1 MKKNKTIEIN
11 FMVSIM
17 IILIII
23 SFIAAIIKLTY
34 VNTFT
39 IIDGIDLE
47 VFANNRNTTTKT
59 LYANRGSIY
68 DTNGDYLAQTV
79 NSYTVIAYLE
89 ESRTTDMNNPRHVV
103 DKKLTAKKLSEVFLS
118 HNITSMTEEYIL
130 NLLNQEKRYQVELG
144 PGGRDISESLKQEID
159 KLELPGIDFIASSKR
174 YYQMGDFA
182 SYLVG
187 YTKKDDSGKVVG
199 EMGIEKYYNEELSG
213 KDGKTS
219 YQTDTY
225 GYKLPNSKEV
235 TDEAVAGSNIYLTI
249 DNNIQLFVEQELK
262 DLAEKYQMSWATL
275 AVADAK
281 TGAILASGSVP
292 SFDPNKLNITNYLNP
307 LVSYSYEPGST
318 MKIYSFMAAMENGI
332 YDGNKTYQSGTIK
345 VDDATIKDFNTVGWG
360 EITFDSGFAYSSNVA
375 ATHLA
380 LELGV
385 DKLTDF
391 YEKCGFGSVTNIELP
406 DEVSGIIDIVYK
418 TELANAAFGQG
429 ITTTPIQN
437 IQALTMLANDGIML
451 KPYIIDK
458 VVDPN
463 TNEILYEGK
472 KEELGRIVSSETA
485 SKMRSLM
492 YDVVYSGKTDANM
505 YTPKTIEIIG
515 KTGTAQIANPNG
527 GGYLT
532 GTYDYIRSFATL
544 FPAEEP
550 EYILYFSI
558 KQYVGPFSEVASA
571 VANIIDEIAK
581 YKNLVNSV
589 NEENSNLY
597 MMDNFLNLETTKVL
611 EKLKNTNLRVITLGD
626 GDTIIN
632 QYPTKDTNIL
642 NNSLILIKTNNTN
655 YIMPDLKGLTRNEV
669 ITFCNFIGL
678 KYIIKG
684 NGIVSSTNIE
694 PNTIIDLNNT
704 LEIVLSTN

>member
-47 VFANNRNTTTKT
+47 AFANNRNTTTKT

-89 ESRTTDMNNPRHVV
+89 DSRTTDMNNPRHVV

-130 NLLNQEKRYQVELG
+130 NLLNQENRYQVELG

-187 YTKKDDSGKVVG
+187 YTKKDDSGKVNG

-235 TDEAVAGSNIYLTI
+235 TDKAVAGSNIYLTI

-262 DLAEKYQMSWATL
+262 DLAEKYQISWATL

-571 VANIIDEIAK
+571 VANIIDEITK

-597 MMDNFLNLETTKVL
+597 MMDNFLNLKTTKVL

-678 KYIIKG
+678 KYTIKG
-684 NGIVSSTNIE
+684 NGILNSTNIE
-694 PNTIIDLNNT
+694 PNTIMDLNNT